1 MENQT
6 LVVLDGNQVTVESLR
21 IGVAEAVK
29 RAYGAER
36 AYAKGLNQIF
46 AFDWFVFE
54 ASDTSDDAKT
64 VKVEKTLLYTEL
76 KAAEHTNP
84 STVWARI
91 RKYGAEDRYP
101 AETEGEGA
109 EGAEGAEGDGGTQR
123 DVTTRNVEELI
134 KLYKFNSKQDSLP
147 AKVRQANDAI
157 VMALKCLG
165 VDVSMVK

>member
-6 LVVLDGNQVTVESLR
+6 LVVLDGNQESIESLR

-46 AFDWFVFE
+46 AFDWFMFE
-54 ASDTSDDAKT
+54 ANDTSDDAKT
-64 VKVEKTLLYTEL
+64 VKVEKNLLYTEL

-101 AETEGEGA
+101 AETEGEGEGEG
-109 EGAEGAEGDGGTQR
+109 EGAGNTQR
-123 DVTTRNVEELI
+123 DVVTRNVDELI
-134 KLYKFNSKQDSLP
+134 DLYKFNKRQDSLP
-147 AKVRQANDAI
+147 EKVRQANDAI
-157 VMALKCLG
+157 VIALKCLG

>member
-21 IGVAEAVK
+21 IGGCGCSK

-64 VKVEKTLLYTEL
+64 VKVEKTCCTRSL
-76 KAAEHTNP
+76 KRQ
-84 STVWARI
+84 SI
-91 RKYGAEDRYP
+91 RTLRPYG
-101 AETEGEGA
+101 
-109 EGAEGAEGDGGTQR
+109 
-123 DVTTRNVEELI
+123 
-134 KLYKFNSKQDSLP
+134 
-147 AKVRQANDAI
+147 
-157 VMALKCLG
+157 LG
-165 VDVSMVK
+165 SVSMVQRTDMVSLRTKAKAKARAVLSATW

>member
-64 VKVEKTLLYTEL
+64 VKVEKNLLYTEL

-101 AETEGEGA
+101 AETEGEG
-109 EGAEGAEGDGGTQR
+109 EGEGEGESAGNNQR
-123 DVTTRNVEELI
+123 DVVTRNVDELI
-134 KLYKFNSKQDSLP
+134 DLYKFNKRQDSLP
-147 AKVRQANDAI
+147 EKVRQANDAI
-157 VMALKCLG
+157 VIALKCLG